1 MVIRV
6 IGQGQVLRFGPESFG
21 IIRPLLISVSH
32 RMLGMDCRLS
42 RREMLRF
49 LTVVLPTVLFGYKIV
64 DYFDEE
70 LVCVHVYGLSQ
81 NLPDPLLDRN
91 EKSEKRIEGGSY
103 FQIGL
108 PELILCR
115 TEIRLLDIFAYFWPI
130 TRPEIQR
137 FQNSSKVLFS
147 LPIVEHVDQLAGLE
161 TALNQTREKQK
172 AQKRSLAVVLTLNGY
187 TRNACHRLINIC
199 REKGV
204 EEMVIFK
211 DPSKPPYLCSYP
223 SQQKGFKKKPPI

>member
-1 MVIRV
+1 
-6 IGQGQVLRFGPESFG
+6 
-21 IIRPLLISVSH
+21 
-32 RMLGMDCRLS
+32 MDCRLS

-49 LTVVLPTVLFGYKIV
+49 LTVVLPTALFGFTKI

-81 NLPDPLLDRN
+81 NLPDPLLERN
-91 EKSEKRIEGGSY
+91 EKPEKRVEGGSY

-115 TEIRLLDIFAYFWPI
+115 IEIRLLDIFAYFWPV

-147 LPIVEHVDQLAGLE
+147 LPIIEYIDQLAEFE
-161 TALNQTREKQK
+161 TALNRTG
-172 AQKRSLAVVLTLNGY
+172 KRQITHKGSLAVILTLNAY
-187 TRNACHRLINIC
+187 TRNACHRLVNIC

-204 EEMVIFK
+204 AELVIFK

-223 SQQKGFKKKPPI
+223 SRQKGFKKKPPI

>member
-1 MVIRV
+1 
-6 IGQGQVLRFGPESFG
+6 
-21 IIRPLLISVSH
+21 
-32 RMLGMDCRLS
+32 
-42 RREMLRF
+42 MLRF
-49 LTVVLPTVLFGYKIV
+49 LTVALPTALFGYNLI

-70 LVCVHVYGLSQ
+70 LVCVHVYDFSQ
-81 NLPDPLLDRN
+81 DLPAPLLEGN
-91 EKSEKRIEGGSY
+91 EKSEKRIEEGSY

-137 FQNSSKVLFS
+137 FQNSSKILYS
-147 LPIVEHVDQLAGLE
+147 LQTIEHVDHFAGLE
-161 TALNQTREKQK
+161 TALNRTKTHK
-172 AQKRSLAVVLTLNGY
+172 GSLAVILTLNDY
-187 TRNACHRLINIC
+187 TRNACLRLVNIC

-204 EEMVIFK
+204 AELVIFK

-223 SQQKGFKKKPPI
+223 SWQKGFKKKPPIGEGINIKSFA

>member
-1 MVIRV
+1 
-6 IGQGQVLRFGPESFG
+6 
-21 IIRPLLISVSH
+21 
-32 RMLGMDCRLS
+32 MDCRLS

-49 LTVVLPTVLFGYKIV
+49 LTVILPTALFGYNVI

-81 NLPDPLLDRN
+81 NLPASLLERN
-91 EKSEKRIEGGSY
+91 ETSEKRIEEGSY

-115 TEIRLLDIFAYFWPI
+115 TEMRLLDIFAYFWPI

-137 FQNSSKVLFS
+137 FQNSSRVLFS
-147 LPIVEHVDQLAGLE
+147 LPKIEHVDQFAELE
-161 TALNQTREKQK
+161 TALNQTKTHK
-172 AQKRSLAVVLTLNGY
+172 GSLAVILTLNDY
-187 TRNACHRLINIC
+187 TQNACHRMVNIC

-204 EEMVIFK
+204 AEMVIFK

-223 SQQKGFKKKPPI
+223 SQQKGFKKKPPIGEGSKIRTFA

>member
-1 MVIRV
+1 
-6 IGQGQVLRFGPESFG
+6 
-21 IIRPLLISVSH
+21 
-32 RMLGMDCRLS
+32 MDCRLS
-42 RREMLRF
+42 RRQMLRF
-49 LTVVLPTVLFGYKIV
+49 MTVILPTALFGYKVI

-70 LVCVHVYGLSQ
+70 LVCVHVYALSQ
-81 NLPDPLLDRN
+81 NLPDPLLESN
-91 EKSEKRIEGGSY
+91 QESEKRIERGSY

-147 LPIVEHVDQLAGLE
+147 LPIIEQVDQIAGLE
-161 TALNQTREKQK
+161 AALNRTGERQQSQK
-172 AQKRSLAVVLTLNGY
+172 GSLAVILTLNRY
-187 TRNACHRLINIC
+187 TRNACNQLVNIC
-199 REKGV
+199 RRKGV

>member
-1 MVIRV
+1 MN
-6 IGQGQVLRFGPESFG
+6 
-21 IIRPLLISVSH
+21 
-32 RMLGMDCRLS
+32 CRLS

-49 LTVVLPTVLFGYKIV
+49 MTLVLPTALFGYTLI
-64 DYFDEE
+64 DYFDDE
-70 LVCVHVYGLSQ
+70 LVCVHVYSLSK
-81 NLPDPLLDRN
+81 NLPDPLLQRN
-91 EKSEKRIEGGSY
+91 EESQKRIEGGAY

-115 TEIRLLDIFAYFWPI
+115 TEIRLLDIFEYFWPV

-147 LPIVEHVDQLAGLE
+147 LPVIEHADQLAELE
-161 TALNQTREKQK
+161 TALNRTGEKQTSEK
-172 AQKRSLAVVLTLNGY
+172 GSRAVILTLNSY
-187 TRNACHRLINIC
+187 TRNACRRLVNLC
-199 REKGV
+199 RQKGV
-204 EEMVIFK
+204 EEIVIFK

>member
-1 MVIRV
+1 
-6 IGQGQVLRFGPESFG
+6 
-21 IIRPLLISVSH
+21 
-32 RMLGMDCRLS
+32 MDCRLS

-49 LTVVLPTVLFGYKIV
+49 LTVVLPTALFGYKVI

-70 LVCVHVYGLSQ
+70 LVCAHVYALSK
-81 NLPDPLLDRN
+81 NLPDPLL
-91 EKSEKRIEGGSY
+91 ESSEEFEERIEGGSY

-115 TEIRLLDIFAYFWPI
+115 TENRLLDIFAYFWPI

-137 FQNSSKVLFS
+137 FKNSSKVLFN
-147 LPIVEHVDQLAGLE
+147 LPVLEQVDQLAGLE
-161 TALNQTREKQK
+161 TALNRMSEKQK
-172 AQKRSLAVVLTLNGY
+172 SQKESLAVILTLNSY
-187 TRNACHRLINIC
+187 TRNACHRLVSIC
-199 REKGV
+199 RQKGV
-204 EEMVIFK
+204 AEIVIFK

>member
-1 MVIRV
+1 
-6 IGQGQVLRFGPESFG
+6 
-21 IIRPLLISVSH
+21 
-32 RMLGMDCRLS
+32 MDCRLS

-49 LTVVLPTVLFGYKIV
+49 LTVVLPTALFGFNVI

-70 LVCVHVYGLSQ
+70 LVCVHVFALSQ
-81 NLPDPLLDRN
+81 KLPEPLLERN
-91 EKSEKRIEGGSY
+91 QKSEKRIAGGSY

-147 LPIVEHVDQLAGLE
+147 LPIVEHVDQLSGLD
-161 TALNQTREKQK
+161 TALNRTGKKQNS
-172 AQKRSLAVVLTLNGY
+172 QKGSLAVILTLNSY
-187 TRNACHRLINIC
+187 TRNACHRLVNIC

-204 EEMVIFK
+204 AEMVIFK
-211 DPSKPPYLCSYP
+211 DPSRPPYLCNYP

>member
-1 MVIRV
+1 M
-6 IGQGQVLRFGPESFG
+6 G
-21 IIRPLLISVSH
+21 
-32 RMLGMDCRLS
+32 CRLS

-49 LTVVLPTVLFGYKIV
+49 LTVVLPTALFGYNVI

-70 LVCVHVYGLSQ
+70 LVCVHVFALSQ
-81 NLPDPLLDRN
+81 KLPGPLLESN
-91 EKSEKRIEGGSY
+91 QKSEKRIEGGSY

-147 LPIVEHVDQLAGLE
+147 LPIVEHVDQLSGLD
-161 TALNQTREKQK
+161 TALTRTGKKQK
-172 AQKRSLAVVLTLNGY
+172 SQKGSLAVILTLNSY
-187 TRNACHRLINIC
+187 TRNACHRLVNIC

-204 EEMVIFK
+204 AEMVIFK
-211 DPSKPPYLCSYP
+211 DPSRPPYLCNYP

>member
-1 MVIRV
+1 
-6 IGQGQVLRFGPESFG
+6 
-21 IIRPLLISVSH
+21 
-32 RMLGMDCRLS
+32 MDCRLS

-49 LTVVLPTVLFGYKIV
+49 LTVVLPTALFGYKVI

-70 LVCVHVYGLSQ
+70 LICVHVYGLSQ
-81 NLPDPLLDRN
+81 KLPDPLLERN
-91 EKSEKRIEGGSY
+91 EKSEKRIEGGPY

-115 TEIRLLDIFAYFWPI
+115 TEIRLLDIFAYFWPV

-147 LPIVEHVDQLAGLE
+147 LPIIEHVDHLAGLE
-161 TALNQTREKQK
+161 TALNQTSERQK
-172 AQKRSLAVVLTLNGY
+172 TQKGSLAAILTLNDY
-187 TRNACHRLINIC
+187 TRNACHRLVNIC
-199 REKGV
+199 LGKGV
-204 EEMVIFK
+204 DEMVIFK

-223 SQQKGFKKKPPI
+223 SQQKGFKKKPPIGGGYKMRALA

>member
-1 MVIRV
+1 
-6 IGQGQVLRFGPESFG
+6 
-21 IIRPLLISVSH
+21 
-32 RMLGMDCRLS
+32 MDCRLS

-49 LTVVLPTVLFGYKIV
+49 LAVVLPTALFGYEVI

-81 NLPDPLLDRN
+81 NLPDPLLENN
-91 EKSEKRIEGGSY
+91 EKSEKRIEGGAY

-137 FQNSSKVLFS
+137 FQNSAKVLFS

-161 TALNQTREKQK
+161 TALDRAGQKQK
-172 AQKRSLAVVLTLNGY
+172 AQKRSLAVILTLNGY
-187 TRNACHRLINIC
+187 TRNACHRLVNIS

-204 EEMVIFK
+204 AEMVIFK

>member
-1 MVIRV
+1 
-6 IGQGQVLRFGPESFG
+6 
-21 IIRPLLISVSH
+21 
-32 RMLGMDCRLS
+32 MDCRLS

-49 LTVVLPTVLFGYKIV
+49 MTMVLPTALFGYRVI
-64 DYFDEE
+64 DYFDDE
-70 LVCVHVYGLSQ
+70 LVCVHVFDFSQ
-81 NLPDPLLDRN
+81 NLPDPLFESN
-91 EKSEKRIEGGSY
+91 EKSERRIAGGSY

-137 FQNSSKVLFS
+137 FRNTSKVLFS
-147 LPIVEHVDQLAGLE
+147 LPVVEHLDQLAGLE
-161 TALNQTREKQK
+161 TALSRFSEKRKSQEG
-172 AQKRSLAVVLTLNGY
+172 SLAVILTLNRY
-187 TRNACHRLINIC
+187 TRNACHRLVNIC
-199 REKGV
+199 HQKGV
-204 EEMVIFK
+204 EEIVIFK